1 MVDKRKGSTN
11 SKPKTECKVVTAASS
26 PFQLRLQLYWPI
38 TSYCY
43 NLIENICQVFR
54 SFHPQLVGYVHDSI
68 EIFNIQEFFILAM
81 IKFVKT
87 ISQFQQLKENDQL
100 FMVKTSF
107 ADILMLRSLF
117 YFDFVE
123 DSFPMRLDENA
134 EHAVSVPL
142 KRLYPNSMNNLIE
155 LHRDLASK
163 VASNRDDNVMRDLV
177 RHLNQQINNKFQF
190 FICILYIDERPNNV
204 TT

>member
-1 MVDKRKGSTN
+1 
-11 SKPKTECKVVTAASS
+11 
-26 PFQLRLQLYWPI
+26 
-38 TSYCY
+38 
-43 NLIENICQVFR
+43 
-54 SFHPQLVGYVHDSI
+54 
-68 EIFNIQEFFILAM
+68 M